1 MDKKLEDILNAQG
14 VSVCEYGLSAP
25 ATIREHIEQLE
36 ALREKFGEDAYLVA
50 DAGYNNITHEIK
62 TPEAIENY
70 KKELQEKEM
79 NKIRK
84 KRRKREKRATTTS
97 EKIQKWLDLYEIN
110 L

>member
-25 ATIREHIEQLE
+25 STIKEHIEQLE
-36 ALREKFGEDAYLVA
+36 ALREKFGEDAYLVS

-62 TPEAIENY
+62 TPEAIKNY
-70 KKELQEKEM
+70 KKEM

-84 KRRKREKRATTTS
+84 KEERERKELQRL
-97 EKIQKWLDLYEIN
+97 QKKYKN
-110 L
+110 G